1 MLMHM
6 LTIFT
11 RSLGVAGLAAAL
23 IAAPIAPATAHPHV
37 WITVETTVLYAN
49 GAFTGLQHRWT
60 FDEFYTAMAIE
71 GLDKNN
77 DGVYD
82 REELSELAK
91 VNIDGLKEFAY
102 FTYPMLDGHDVKLG
116 EVKDYWAEHKDGSLA
131 LVFTVPFAQPV
142 PENAKGFA
150 YVVQDPAFYI
160 AFLPAKI
167 DPVKFAEGTPKTCRA
182 QIGNPKTG
190 GDEADRLAK
199 AFAQLA
205 TPVSATKAVSIDC
218 TAPPQ

>member
-1 MLMHM
+1 MLIHM
-6 LTIFT
+6 RMKFT
-11 RSLGVAGLAAAL
+11 RILGVAGLAATLFAAL
-23 IAAPIAPATAHPHV
+23 TASAAAHPHV
-37 WITVETTVLYAN
+37 WITVETTLLYAN
-49 GAFTGLQHRWT
+49 GAFTGLQHRWI

-71 GLDKNN
+71 GLDKNK